1 VVSLLRNPIRLTHP
15 GTISEDTDIEESS
28 LGVRMVKIYY
38 HDNADTD
45 QRLPH
50 EGELVPTSA
59 LKELGVYATNIPEQ
73 AQVDAIALEKGYKNR
88 DQVSPFPH
96 PSFLEKLQ
104 SS

>member
-1 VVSLLRNPIRLTHP
+1 
-15 GTISEDTDIEESS
+15 
-28 LGVRMVKIYY
+28 MVKIYY

-96 PSFLEKLQ
+96 QSFFEKLQ

>member
-1 VVSLLRNPIRLTHP
+1 
-15 GTISEDTDIEESS
+15 
-28 LGVRMVKIYY
+28 MVKIYY

-50 EGELVPTSA
+50 EGELVPASA

-73 AQVDAIALEKGYKNR
+73 AQVDTIALEKGYKNR
-88 DQVSPFPH
+88 DQVSPFP
-96 PSFLEKLQ
+96 SSEFLREAT